1 MISEETKGRY
11 LDPDSALDYRMEQEE
26 KRRKRLEEE
35 RKAAGKRMV
44 SWAGLILAG
53 GGLIAMILNGL
64 IDQRIGVICLAVV
77 SASLGRGTK

>member
-1 MISEETKGRY
+1 MSAKY
-11 LDPDSALDYRMEQEE
+11 LDPKSAEQF
-26 KRRKRLEEE
+26 RREAIERKEQRAEEE
-35 RKAAGKRMV
+35 REAAWRRFV

-77 SASLGRGTK
+77 SAALGRGTK